1 MTGGFGRRSHLQIEI
16 HLQETTMSSVESLSL
31 KLQDLA
37 HFTGS
42 ETFYRHALSAG
53 CVYTEGVQYL
63 AEAGSAY
70 WLLDAILCP
79 QPHDAA
85 LRAADFQVW
94 TLTVR
99 DDRSATLSCT
109 DGDDQLL
116 YTQPIEWT
124 DFPLNT
130 VTLWFANR
138 TLYLPSEH

>member
-1 MTGGFGRRSHLQIEI
+1 
-16 HLQETTMSSVESLSL
+16 MSSGKSASLTP
-31 KLQDLA
+31 QDLA

-42 ETFYRHALSAG
+42 DVFYRHPLSAG

-79 QPHDAA
+79 QPHDPTLRGAA
-85 LRAADFQVW
+85 FQVW
-94 TLTVR
+94 TLTVGK
-99 DDRSATLSCT
+99 DGAATLVCT
-109 DGDDQLL
+109 DGDDQHL
-116 YTQPIEWT
+116 YTHAIPWT
-124 DFPLNT
+124 DFPLET